1 MGNQCGATPCDPYHV
16 NLLISKTDIWI
27 AVLVWQQQQ
36 GILTWD
42 SVGYAMRLISVF
54 IIFPVIVGI
63 GLIRSRLWKL

>member
-1 MGNQCGATPCDPYHV
+1 V
-16 NLLISKTDIWI
+16 LVVLVVLWI
-27 AVLVWQQQQ
+27 AVLLWQQQQ

-42 SVGYAMRLISVF
+42 SVAYAIRLIGVF